1 MFISD
6 YIWKFAIKDQKT
18 QKYYPHPLSQDD
30 ENRFLNSLCN
40 IGNPKCLQRF
50 LSASRKP
57 AVANINVQHAK
68 FTNTHL
74 KLSAVIET
82 KFIELLEL
90 LGEVDVV
97 TCIYLC
103 LKNNNCE
110 DLVLC
115 FEDG

>member
-6 YIWKFAIKDQKT
+6 FIWKFAFRDQKT
-18 QKYYPHPLSQDD
+18 QHYYTHPLSQDD

-40 IGNPKCLQRF
+40 IKNPKCLQRF

-57 AVANINVQHAK
+57 AVANINVKHAE

-82 KFIELLEL
+82 KLIELLRE
-90 LGEVDVV
+90 GDVE

-115 FEDG
+115 LEDG